1 MDSSVQKQRE
11 RMRPVIKRIVEAIVK
26 ELKPQKIVLFGSF
39 AYGAPNEESDID
51 LLIVME
57 TNEPFHKR
65 WAKVCRLV
73 REQRKGIPF
82 SPFVFTPDELE
93 ERLRIGDPFFQEIER
108 KGEVLYAG

>member
-1 MDSSVQKQRE
+1 MNGSVQTDQE
-11 RMRPVIKRIVEAIVK
+11 RIRPVIKRIVEAIVK
-26 ELKPQKIVLFGSF
+26 ELNPQKIVLFGSF
-39 AYGAPNEESDID
+39 AYGDPDKGSDID

-82 SPFVFTPDELE
+82 SPFVFTPQELE
-93 ERLRIGDPFFQEIER
+93 ERLRIGDPFFHEIER
-108 KGEVLYAG
+108 KGEVLYTK